1 MGLEPKARHVRTMI
15 IAISQLARRFTR
27 AVLVIASVLL
37 ASQALADD
45 TTQLAVH
52 VEGTG
57 TPTIVLVSG
66 LGDTLDVWAGV
77 QTGMSAN
84 CAMTFAFT
92 RAGYE
97 GSAPASGPRDAAAI
111 VGELRT
117 ELQHRKIP
125 QPYVLVGHSLG
136 GLYTQYFA
144 RQFPSEVRGLL
155 LIDSTH
161 WNQQLPTALGAPSTY
176 GRPGTFLYMPFIMRR
191 ELADSALAGEQV
203 HESPAAGDIPTIVLS
218 RTRPLNSDAAGSE
231 TPPAVLQQEIAADFP
246 RATHVNVA
254 NSGHYI
260 QRDQP
265 AVVINSAR
273 QLSGCAPL

>member
-1 MGLEPKARHVRTMI
+1 MTITRSK
-15 IAISQLARRFTR
+15 IAQRLTR
-27 AVLVIASVLL
+27 AALAIASMLL
-37 ASQALADD
+37 ASQVLADD
-45 TTQLAVH
+45 TPQLAVH

-66 LGDTLDVWAGV
+66 LGDTLDAWAGV
-77 QTGMSAN
+77 QSGMSAS
-84 CAMTFAFT
+84 CATTFAYT

-97 GSAPASGPRDAAAI
+97 GSAPASGSRDAATI
-111 VGELRT
+111 VGELRA
-117 ELQHRKIP
+117 ELQQRRIP
-125 QPYVLVGHSLG
+125 PPYVLVGHSLG
-136 GLYTQYFA
+136 GLYAQYFA

-191 ELADSALAGEQV
+191 ELADSAQAGEQV
-203 HESPAAGDIPTIVLS
+203 HGSPPAGDIPTIVLS
-218 RTRPLNSDAAGSE
+218 RTRPLNSDAANSE
-231 TPPAVLQQEIAADFP
+231 TLAAVLQQEIAADFP
-246 RATHVNVA
+246 GATHVNVA

-265 AVVINSAR
+265 AVVINAAR
-273 QLSGCAPL
+273 QLAGCAPR